1 MVIDELVLPLQRIWC
16 LFEVYQT
23 ICLSQTSHFQGL
35 LLCTSTGVL
44 QEGQAG
50 TDVAVAVA
58 KRVTDLDIR
67 GAQASSEED
76 RLMIHALIEQMDGG
90 FETMNTF
97 VRETWC
103 KESQIL
109 LFFLEFDTPTHAH
122 LIHTFV
128 QICVCVCGTSETM
141 QNSYMQGPQAR
152 CGRLCLR
159 SYSRMGE
166 A

>member
-35 LLCTSTGVL
+35 LLCTSNGVL

-58 KRVTDLDIR
+58 KTVTDLDIR

-97 VRETWC
+97 VRETWR
-103 KESQIL
+103 KEPQF
-109 LFFLEFDTPTHAH
+109 FFLGGSLTHP
-122 LIHTFV
+122 HT
-128 QICVCVCGTSETM
+128 
-141 QNSYMQGPQAR
+141 
-152 CGRLCLR
+152 
-159 SYSRMGE
+159 
-166 A
+166 

>member
-1 MVIDELVLPLQRIWC
+1 MLQIWGTTMVIDELVLPLQRIWC

-35 LLCTSTGVL
+35 LLCTSNGVL

-58 KRVTDLDIR
+58 KTVTDLDIR

-103 KESQIL
+103 RELQIL
-109 LFFLEFDTPTHAH
+109 LFFFFFGVAVWHTHTLKSAWYTR
-122 LIHTFV
+122 LYNFV
-128 QICVCVCGTSETM
+128 WKM
-141 QNSYMQGPQAR
+141 
-152 CGRLCLR
+152 
-159 SYSRMGE
+159 
-166 A
+166 